1 MDKNR
6 RRELQEQYKELKT
19 YMGIF
24 QIKNN
29 VNGKIFIDSTRNL
42 KNQWLT
48 IKWQLEAGRHANSQ
62 LQKDWKEFGAEAFTY
77 GVLEEKETD
86 KIEDIRWELKQMEK
100 QWLEKLQPYEDKGY
114 NRPSI
119 K

>member
-6 RRELQEQYKELKT
+6 RKELQDQYKQLKT
-19 YMGIF
+19 YMGII

-29 VNGKIFIDSTRNL
+29 VNGKIFIDSSRNL

-48 IKWQLEAGRHANSQ
+48 IKWQLEVGKYANSL
-62 LQKDWKEFGAEAFTY
+62 LQKDWKEFGEEAFIY
-77 GVLEEKETD
+77 EVLEEKESD
-86 KIEDIRWELKQMEK
+86 KIADIRWELKQMEK
-100 QWLEKLQPYEDKGY
+100 QWLEKLQPYGDRGY
-114 NRPSI
+114 NRPLI

>member
-6 RRELQEQYKELKT
+6 RKELQEQYKEVKT

-29 VNGKIFIDSTRNL
+29 VNGKVFIDSSRNL

-48 IKWQLEAGRHANSQ
+48 IKWQLDAGRFANSQ
-62 LQKDWKEFGAEAFTY
+62 LQKDWKDFGEEAFTY
-77 GVLEEKETD
+77 EVLEEKETD

-100 QWLEKLQPYEDKGY
+100 QWLEKIQPYEDRGY
-114 NRPSI
+114 SKLSN